1 MWDFPCCRPA
11 RVDAE
16 GDGWAFPGETPAR
29 VDAQGAGGPSRV
41 GARPWWT
48 PRGWVGL
55 EGSDTIQ
62 QINAM
67 VVGMN
72 GKQLNYKDLVV

>member
-1 MWDFPCCRPA
+1 M
-11 RVDAE
+11 
-16 GDGWAFPGETPAR
+16 GGWAFQVGITAR
-29 VDAQGAGGPSRV
+29 VDAQGVGGPSKS
-41 GARPWWT
+41 ASRPGWT
-48 PRGWVGL
+48 PRGRVGL

-72 GKQLNYKDLVV
+72 GKQLKYKDLVV

>member
-1 MWDFPCCRPA
+1 MGGPSSVGTRPA
-11 RVDAE
+11 LYRTYAE
-16 GDGWAFPGETPAR
+16 GVGC
-29 VDAQGAGGPSRV
+29 GPSRV
-41 GARPWWT
+41 GARPGWT

-72 GKQLNYKDLVV
+72 GKQLKYKDLVV

>member
-1 MWDFPCCRPA
+1 MGLPGRHHGQGGRPGGG
-11 RVDAE
+11 VD
-16 GDGWAFPGETPAR
+16 
-29 VDAQGAGGPSRV
+29 
-41 GARPWWT
+41 
-48 PRGWVGL
+48 L

-72 GKQLNYKDLVV
+72 GKQLKYKDLVV